1 MARRAR
7 AWQWYAGLAV
17 VLALPTM
24 VQAQANERDRVE
36 AVVRAVFS
44 ASERGELSA
53 LDSLYTADAT
63 IIEGAGLD
71 RSWVN
76 YRDHH
81 LAPELKEF
89 RDFRYRPSDVEVS
102 VHGDVA
108 WVMFRYTLAATLG
121 ERRIDNVGRGTM
133 ILQRDRGAWRIR
145 HSHTS
150 SRARRASDA
159 P

>member
-1 MARRAR
+1 MGLKDVAAMAVCA
-7 AWQWYAGLAV
+7 LV
-17 VLALPTM
+17 FPLALE
-24 VQAQANERDRVE
+24 AQAGAARDRAQVE
-36 AVVRAVFS
+36 AVVRA
-44 ASERGELSA
+44 AYAHSEAGNLSA
-53 LDSLYTADAT
+53 LDTIYTANAT

-89 RDFRYRPSDVEVS
+89 KDFRYRPSDIEVTVE
-102 VHGDVA
+102 GDQA
-108 WVMFRYTLAATLG
+108 WVMFRYALAATMG
-121 ERRIDNVGRGTM
+121 ERTIDNVGRGTM
-133 ILQRDRGAWRIR
+133 ILQRVNGQWRIR